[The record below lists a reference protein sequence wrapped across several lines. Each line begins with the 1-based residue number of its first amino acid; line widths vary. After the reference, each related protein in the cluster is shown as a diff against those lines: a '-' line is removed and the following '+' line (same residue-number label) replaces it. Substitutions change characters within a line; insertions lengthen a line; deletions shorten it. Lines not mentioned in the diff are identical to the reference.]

1 MKNTEGQQHLEYLE
15 VFLVTRAGS
24 ISLKSVRASLSSFSQ
39 LKERKRTYIGLTV
52 GHLGLPSGPVIK
64 NPPTTQETWV

>member
-24 ISLKSVRASLSSFSQ
+24 ISLKSVRASLFSFSQ